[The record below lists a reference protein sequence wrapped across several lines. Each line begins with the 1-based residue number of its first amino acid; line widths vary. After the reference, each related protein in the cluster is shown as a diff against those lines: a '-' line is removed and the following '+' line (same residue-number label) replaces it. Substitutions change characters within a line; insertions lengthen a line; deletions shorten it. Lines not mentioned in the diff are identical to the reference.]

1 MINRIA
7 LLILL
12 LIAVPAAAVA
22 QNFPARPVTIISNA
36 GAGTSPD
43 VVARVVAERLS
54 QLWGQQVV
62 VVNRPSGGGIV
73 ATRSAAT
80 AAPDGLTLYM
90 AATSVFTLSPE
101 EEAKAAID

>member
-1 MINRIA
+1 MIERIA
-7 LLILL
+7 LLI
-12 LIAVPAAAVA
+12 AVVLAAPAGVAA

-62 VVNRPSGGGIV
+62 VVNQPGAGGAI
-73 ATRSAAT
+73 SANAAA
-80 AAPDGLTLYM
+80 AAPPDGYTLYAPALSVFLTLVP
-90 AATSVFTLSPE
+90 SENHIRP
-101 EEAKAAID
+101 